1 MGAMRFLVPRREY
14 LPADALERA
23 YLAGIDEIPWP
34 GRLRWNDD
42 ALVVEREQADSG
54 NLFIPALIDGHREVV
69 LSTASLMEREQPYH
83 LDVELARGTLNR
95 LRNYVAG
102 WESMGSAVRDDI
114 RTAMTAAQ
122 THFSLAATRQD
133 DPMAAAEHAARATR
147 SALDAMDLLADAYA
161 IEALAARRQ
170 QQGKL
175 STLVGCNLGSIRPD
189 DALGRA
195 IAGAFNSVAVP
206 LVWRDIEAH
215 QGKRDWTTSDAQVE
229 WCRAQ
234 GLRMAGGPLL
244 EIDKWSLPDW
254 MVMWGGDLEGFRSC
268 VAEHVHAVVTRYR
281 GRVQLWHCAAR
292 LNVGN
297 DFGHDEEQRLRLA
310 ALTIESIRRADSR
323 APIVLSVDQPWG
335 AFMSQGHYDL
345 APLHFVDA
353 LVRAELG
360 LAGIGL
366 EINFAYA
373 PGGSDSRDVLEFSR
387 QIDRFSMLG
396 LPVLVVITAPSA
408 QEPDPLAASSAR
420 AINYSS
426 DTVLSRD
433 AQAAWG
439 EEYLSM
445 LLAKQPVQAIIWN
458 QLSDSQP
465 HAFAHGGL
473 LDAYGHAKPILE
485 VIRALRGQ
493 YTL

>member
-1 MGAMRFLVPRREY
+1 MGAMRFLVPRRDH

-23 YLAGIDEIPWP
+23 YLAGIDEVPWQS
-34 GRLRWNDD
+34 RIRWIDD
-42 ALVVEREQADSG
+42 VLVVERDQADSG
-54 NLFIPALIDGHREVV
+54 NLFIPALVDGHHEVV

-95 LRNYVAG
+95 LRNSVAG
-102 WESMGSAVRDDI
+102 WESMNVTVRDGI
-114 RTAMTAAQ
+114 RPAMTAAQ

-133 DPMAAAEHAARATR
+133 DPLAAAEQAVAATN
-147 SALDAMDLLADAYA
+147 SALEAMDLLAGAYA
-161 IEALAARRQ
+161 TEALAARRQ

-175 STLVGCNLGSIRPD
+175 TTLVGCNLGSIRPD
-189 DALGRA
+189 EALGRA
-195 IAGAFNSVAVP
+195 IDGAFNSVAVP
-206 LVWRDIEAH
+206 LVWRDIEARE
-215 QGKRDWTTSDAQVE
+215 GKRDWTVSDAQVE

-234 GLRMAGGPLL
+234 GLRMISGPLL

-268 VAEHVHAVVTRYR
+268 VAEHIDAVVTRYR

-292 LNVGN
+292 LNIKN

-310 ALTIESIRRADSR
+310 ALTIECIHRADPR
-323 APIVLSVDQPWG
+323 APVVLSVDQPWG

-360 LAGIGL
+360 LAGIGV

-373 PGGSDSRDVLEFSR
+373 PGGSDSRDVLEFAR

-396 LPVLVVITAPSA
+396 LPVLVLLTAPSA
-408 QEPDPLAASSAR
+408 QGPDPLAAASAR
-420 AINYSS
+420 AINYSTGTS
-426 DTVLSRD
+426 LSSE
-433 AQAAWG
+433 AQRAWG
-439 EEYLSM
+439 EKFLSM

-458 QLSDSQP
+458 QLSDGQP

-473 LDAYGHAKPILE
+473 LDADGQAKPILD
-485 VIRALRGQ
+485 VFRALRGQ
-493 YTL
+493 HTV